1 MKCYFLADKY
11 MTFFDALKL
20 LTENKPK
27 TLVMRHDEDE
37 VCFYI
42 DEDKAL
48 TLYDFENHEI
58 TELGSELTIDIMCAG
73 GWKVYRVVDSNKE
86 SISLEI

>member
-1 MKCYFLADKY
+1 MKYYFLADKY

-37 VCFYI
+37 VYFYI

-48 TLYDFENHEI
+48 TLYDFKNHET
-58 TELGSELTIDIMCAG
+58 TELGSELTTDIMCST
-73 GWKVYRVVDSNKE
+73 GWKVYQLIQNPKE
-86 SISLEI
+86 TITLEV

>member
-11 MTFFDALKL
+11 MTFFDALKT

-37 VCFYI
+37 ICFYI

-48 TLYDFENHEI
+48 TLYNFENQEP

-73 GWKVYRVVDSNKE
+73 GWKVYCVVDSNKE
-86 SISLEI
+86 SIGLEI